1 MFEVPTPNDLSKKPK
16 PRFYTQYHSLLFSI
30 TLILALISIIGFSIT
45 IWCYFKTQKLEVTL
59 AALRADLQQSQAQM
73 QESINANQVDIAQLS
88 QRFSQTAAEKN
99 ITEAGYLIRL
109 ANIHL
114 LIEKDSSVA
123 LQLLKMAQQQLESL
137 SEGKLVFLKE
147 AINQDV
153 AILSTIEPV
162 ALTKLSDQLDQLK
175 TEVNNLPLFPT
186 RQSPEITPKRTEFVA
201 ERKNWWER
209 LKYNLSGLK
218 KLFVIQQH
226 IDHLISPLLE
236 PQKSL
241 FLTQNIQLKLIQAQW
256 ALINRNSSLYQ
267 KSLKTAIQRLSEYD
281 SDQTEIAALIRKIQA
296 LAAVDIKPTLP
307 SLRSFQS
314 LTTISVFIPDKK
326 T

>member
-1 MFEVPTPNDLSKKPK
+1 MSEVPTPNNLSKNPK
-16 PRFYTQYHSLLFSI
+16 PRFYTRYRDLLLNIAF
-30 TLILALISIIGFSIT
+30 ILALMSIVESSISIQ
-45 IWCYFKTQKLEVTL
+45 CYLKTHQFEVTL

-73 QESINANQVDIAQLS
+73 QGSINANQADIARLS
-88 QRFSQTAAEKN
+88 QKFSQAVSEKN

-123 LQLLKMAQQQLESL
+123 LQLLKIARQQLEPFSK
-137 SEGKLVFLKE
+137 GNLVFLKE
-147 AINQDV
+147 AINQDI
-153 AILSTIEPV
+153 AMLSTIEPV
-162 ALTKLSDQLDQLK
+162 TITQLSNQLDQLK
-175 TEVNNLPLFPT
+175 IEVSNLSLFPT
-186 RQSPEITPKRTEFVA
+186 KQSPEITPERTEFVS
-201 ERKNWWER
+201 ERKNWLER
-209 LKYNLSGLK
+209 LKYNLNNLK
-218 KLFVIQQH
+218 KLFIIQKH
-226 IDHLISPLLE
+226 IDHIISPLLG

-241 FLTQNIQLKLIQAQW
+241 LLIQNIQLKLIQAQW
-256 ALINRNSSLYQ
+256 ALINRNSLLYH
-267 KSLKTAIQRLSEYD
+267 KSLKIAIRELSEYD

-314 LTTISVFIPDKK
+314 LTAISVSISDKK